1 MIETFLLPLPPTL
14 NPTLKLARSSRSAS
28 LEQKRLWTER
38 IALYCR
44 GKHQF
49 QGMVWMEF
57 VWRIRNMLR
66 DPDNTSASA
75 KYICDALVLAGI
87 IRDDSLKIIQ
97 SPVLH
102 WFEKSDTDCVLVRV
116 ADCPIL
122 KSQPIN
128 LHHLTLLPNLVRIV
142 SQC

>member
-1 MIETFLLPLPPTL
+1 MIETFRFPLPPTL
-14 NPTLKLARSSRSAS
+14 NPTLSLARSSRSAS
-28 LEQKRLWTER
+28 LEQKRLWTREL
-38 IALYCR
+38 ALYCH

-49 QGMVWMEF
+49 QGYVWMEF
-57 VWRIRNMLR
+57 VWKIRNMLR

-75 KYICDALVLAGI
+75 KYICDALVVAGI
-87 IRDDSLKIIQ
+87 IPDDSLKIIQ

-102 WFEKSDTDCVLVRV
+102 WYEKAEQDSVLVRV

-128 LHHLTLLPNLVRIV
+128 LHHLTLLPSLVRTV
-142 SQC
+142 SPC